1 MNEGCD
7 MNKQKGLTLISW
19 LIVIAFVGFNGLMAL
34 NVAPVYINDSSV
46 KSIMANLER
55 DADVRGKDARKL
67 KDIVIKRLKINNL
80 YDIKKDNITVTKGR
94 NSYVVT
100 IEYEPRGRLVGN
112 LDYIISFKHE
122 ARVQS
127 K

>member
-1 MNEGCD
+1 

-46 KSIMANLER
+46 KSIMSNLER

>member
-1 MNEGCD
+1 

-34 NVAPVYINDSSV
+34 NIAPVYINDSSV
-46 KSIMANLER
+46 KSIMSNLET
-55 DADVRGKDARKL
+55 DSNVRGMDARKL
-67 KDIVIKRLKINNL
+67 KETVLKRLKINNL
-80 YDIKKDNITVTKGR
+80 YGIKKDNVTVTKGR
-94 NSYVVT
+94 NAYLVT

-112 LDYIISFKHE
+112 LDYIVSFKHE
-122 ARVQS
+122 ARVQT